1 MPSGRAV
8 NVAVSDDILAES
20 TSVIVANG
28 AINTAVCS
36 VKAALLSLPATPPFR
51 SVTGASFVAVMVTV
65 EVCVVLVAAPVPP
78 ELASVTVQLT
88 VRLALVAVGL
98 SLVLL

>member
-1 MPSGRAV
+1 MPLD
-8 NVAVSDDILAES
+8 VA
-20 TSVIVANG
+20 SVI
-28 AINTAVCS
+28 
-36 VKAALLSLPATPPFR
+36 
-51 SVTGASFVAVMVTV
+51 TGASFVAVMVTV